1 MISYLGES
9 QKSDWRYFGIF
20 SIGKWI
26 ISYFYRVGAMTQYIY
41 GNMSADK
48 YSDESS
54 SPGYFCTQDKTDILN
69 ARIEKLIQSKRLENN
84 NHTFKF
90 II

>member
-9 QKSDWRYFGIF
+9 QKSDWGYFGIF

-69 ARIEKLIQSKRLENN
+69 ARTQKSVQFERLEFFA
-84 NHTFKF
+84 HALQ
-90 II
+90 I